1 LSTKIPL
8 FFIHS
13 FHFLFFEL
21 VSLHVIL
28 APSMHLPLANK
39 HFNLSSRDDAA
50 SQDFWSCMQHRS
62 PLPFSLSV
70 TSPPDACHDRLMKF
84 FSSGAINLHKCM
96 LPFYFLRPATDS
108 CSKLLH
114 ALL

>member
-1 LSTKIPL
+1 
-8 FFIHS
+8 
-13 FHFLFFEL
+13 
-21 VSLHVIL
+21 
-28 APSMHLPLANK
+28 
-39 HFNLSSRDDAA
+39 
-50 SQDFWSCMQHRS
+50 
-62 PLPFSLSV
+62 LPFSLSV